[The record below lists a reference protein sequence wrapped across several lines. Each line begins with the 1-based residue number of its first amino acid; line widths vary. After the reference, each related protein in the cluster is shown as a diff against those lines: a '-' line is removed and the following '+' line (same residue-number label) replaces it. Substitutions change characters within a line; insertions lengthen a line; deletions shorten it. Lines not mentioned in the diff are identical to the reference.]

1 MDETKKVVLIGLP
14 ETGKTTFLAALWYLV
29 DGKNNTALTLD
40 QLDGDRTYLN
50 KIRDKWLTFE
60 EVDHTRVDTIN
71 LISLRL
77 LTKDLKQTLTINI
90 PDLSGETFST
100 QWNTRSWSNEY
111 EMFLTQSI
119 GSLLFINPN
128 RIEEPHRIQDAQLLV
143 SALEENF
150 DDSTERT
157 NTEIYEWD
165 PDSSPTQVKLVELL
179 QFIQSANVTQNPY
192 KLVLIISA
200 WDDVHTS
207 QKNPVKWLEKRLPL
221 LHQYLSSNQ
230 DIFEHKIFGISAQ
243 GADYKKA
250 DNQLMEKTDPADR
263 INIVGEEYNGSDL
276 TIPLT
281 WLLENKN
288 DQ

>member
-29 DGKNNTALTLD
+29 DGKNDTALTLD
-40 QLDGDRTYLN
+40 QLHGDRTYLN

-77 LTKDLKQTLTINI
+77 ITKDREQTLTVNI
-90 PDLSGETFST
+90 PDLSGETFSN
-100 QWNTRSWSNEY
+100 QWSTRSWSNEY
-111 EMFLTQSI
+111 EMFLKQSI

-143 SALEENF
+143 SALEENHIETVQIT
-150 DDSTERT
+150 D
-157 NTEIYEWD
+157 TEIYEWD
-165 PDSSPTQVKLVELL
+165 PNSSPTQVKLVELL

-192 KLVLIISA
+192 RLVVIISA
-200 WDDVHTS
+200 WDEVADT
-207 QKNPVKWLEKRLPL
+207 QKKPVKWLESRLPL

-230 DIFEHKIFGISAQ
+230 NFFEYKVFGVSAQ
-243 GADYKKA
+243 GANYKKA
-250 DNQLMEKTDPADR
+250 GIQLMEKADPADR
-263 INIVGEEYNGSDL
+263 IKIIGEKYNGNDL
-276 TIPLT
+276 TNPLT
-281 WLLENKN
+281 WLLEKEN